1 MFESEGGWILD
12 NFPESSE
19 QLQAMLEINI
29 VPDTFIV
36 LSDSSDNFSI
46 LTQRWYML
54 NKQAIDKK
62 IFDRVK
68 REDER
73 RAMEKEYA
81 YLQNLLINKIFKFSS

>member
-1 MFESEGGWILD
+1 MD
-12 NFPESSE
+12 NFPENSE
-19 QLQAMLEINI
+19 QLQAMLEQNI

-54 NKQAIDKK
+54 NREVIDKK

-68 REDER
+68 REEDR
-73 RAMEKEYA
+73 RAFEKA
-81 YLQNLLINKIFKFSS
+81 